1 MKKSILAAAILTAT
15 ISGCA
20 TDQGGMPD
28 SKAIVGSGARFAS
41 VEGKQFY
48 LFQPGFTC
56 IAPIPGSAPMPSW
69 VDRIEVIEGKLIR
82 WGSRCNNEGLTL
94 PAAELADA
102 KLGADQTL
110 VIAGKTY
117 RVSAQPEK
125 EAEGMK

>member
-1 MKKSILAAAILTAT
+1 MKKLILAALIVSMTTSA
-15 ISGCA
+15 CV
-20 TDQGGMPD
+20 TDKQRPADG
-28 SKAIVGSGARFAS
+28 KAIVSADTRFAS

-56 IAPIPGSAPMPSW
+56 AAPIPGSAPMPSW

-94 PAAELADA
+94 PAAELASA